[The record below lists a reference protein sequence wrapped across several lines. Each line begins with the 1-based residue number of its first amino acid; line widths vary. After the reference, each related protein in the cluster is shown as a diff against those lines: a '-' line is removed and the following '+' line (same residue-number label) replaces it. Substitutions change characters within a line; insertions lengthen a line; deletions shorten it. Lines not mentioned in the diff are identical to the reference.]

1 MNILVVDESKTVREA
16 MIRYFEIEKYFDIV
30 FEVDTVE
37 EAKRIVRSIKIEVV
51 LLDIQ
56 LHDQSGLELVN
67 YCNNSYHKPTVILC
81 SNYGMPHYKNVYE
94 KLSINHFLDK
104 SYEHSELKRFIKKLA
119 LDNKNSLKHAVS

>member
-16 MIRYFEIEKYFDIV
+16 LIRYLEIEKYFDIV
-30 FEVDTVE
+30 FEVDMVE
-37 EAKRIVRSIKIEVV
+37 EAKRIVQSIKVEVV

-81 SNYGMPHYKNVYE
+81 SNYGMPQYKNVYE
-94 KLSINHFLDK
+94 KLSINHFFDK
-104 SYEHSELKRFIKKLA
+104 SSEQSELKRFIKKLA

>member
-16 MIRYFEIEKYFDIV
+16 LIRYLEIEKYFDIV

-37 EAKRIVRSIKIEVV
+37 EAKRIVQSIKIEVV

-67 YCNNSYHKPTVILC
+67 YCNNSYYKPTVILC
-81 SNYGMPHYKNVYE
+81 SNYGMPQYKNVYE
-94 KLSINHFLDK
+94 KLSINHFFDK
-104 SYEHSELKRFIKKLA
+104 SSEQSELKRFIKKLA
-119 LDNKNSLKHAVS
+119 VDSKNNLRQATS